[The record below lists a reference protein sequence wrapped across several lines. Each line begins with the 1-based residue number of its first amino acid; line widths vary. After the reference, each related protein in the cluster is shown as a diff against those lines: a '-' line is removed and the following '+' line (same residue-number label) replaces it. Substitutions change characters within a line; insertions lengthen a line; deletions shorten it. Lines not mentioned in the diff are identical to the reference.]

1 MRLVHRCEGA
11 PHRRP
16 GIPHVGGI
24 IHDEDTVPTDP
35 DLLGS
40 ETAEVPEALQATA
53 ADLRLMRLRLR
64 LALVAMFAAP
74 LAIAL
79 PVVYAVAA
87 GPRVDIVGQLAV
99 VSALALVLGGL
110 AVWLTRRVM
119 EPVERMEVA
128 RAELATAY
136 SVARTE
142 SLRDALTGL
151 GNHRAFQEELAG
163 QWAVANRHGLP
174 LTVVLIDLDEFKLVN
189 DAHGHA
195 EGDDVLRRFASST
208 TGVLRRTD
216 RAYRIGGD
224 EFALLLPQ
232 TDADAAEIAVRRL
245 LNATLDGPVGH
256 HDWRPISFSA
266 GISLS
271 DARAVER
278 DRLVREADA
287 ALYWGKR
294 HGRTCV
300 TIHDPERHGGV
311 SGSRSLPDLSAAV
324 GRVAQV
330 GGVRAVF
337 QPIYDLTSGKPVGFE
352 GLVRPLPG
360 TGFSDPGALFEAA
373 EATGRTVELDIACIS
388 TVLAAFA
395 GLELPGSV
403 AINVSPRTLESP
415 EFNAAIL
422 LRMLARNRMEP
433 GRVVLE
439 LTEREA
445 VEDLGRL
452 RTTIDACRA
461 AGVRIAADDV
471 GAGNAGLRLL
481 SQLRFD
487 IVKIDLSLV
496 QGGTVM
502 ATSQE
507 IVRTLKDLT
516 DRWGATVI
524 AEGIETSEQLAF
536 IRSLRIRAGQ
546 GYLLGRPEERP
557 SVEAVSIDGL
567 LRSSGDWLADR
578 LRAVPA

>member
-1 MRLVHRCEGA
+1 M
-11 PHRRP
+11 
-16 GIPHVGGI
+16 
-24 IHDEDTVPTDP
+24 PTDP
-35 DLLGS
+35 
-40 ETAEVPEALQATA
+40 ETAGSDTPEVPEALQATA

-74 LAIAL
+74 LAITL
-79 PVVYAVAA
+79 PVLYGVVA
-87 GPRVDIVGQLAV
+87 GPRVDLVGQVGL
-99 VSALALVLGGL
+99 VSALAMVLGGL

-119 EPVERMEVA
+119 DPVERMEMA

-136 SVARTE
+136 TVARSE

-151 GNHRAFQEELAG
+151 GNHRAFQEELAS

-174 LTVVLIDLDEFKLVN
+174 LAVVLIDLDEFKLVN

-195 EGDDVLRRFASST
+195 EGDDVLRRFASAT
-208 TGVLRRTD
+208 MGVLRRSD

-256 HDWRPISFSA
+256 RDWRPISFSA

-278 DRLVREADA
+278 ERLVREADA

-337 QPIYDLTSGKPVGFE
+337 QPIYDLDSGKPVGFE

-388 TVLAAFA
+388 TVLAACA
-395 GLELPGSV
+395 GLDLPGSI

-415 EFNAAIL
+415 DFNAAIL
-422 LRMLARNRMEP
+422 LRMLARNRIEP
-433 GRVVLE
+433 ARVVLE

-452 RTTIDACRA
+452 RTTIDACRV
-461 AGVRIAADDV
+461 AGVRVAADDV

-502 ATSQE
+502 ATSHE
-507 IVRTLKDLT
+507 IVRTLKDLA

-536 IRSLRIRAGQ
+536 IRSLGIRAGQ

-557 SVEAVSIDGL
+557 SAEAVSIDAL

>member
-1 MRLVHRCEGA
+1 MPLDAR
-11 PHRRP
+11 
-16 GIPHVGGI
+16 I
-24 IHDEDTVPTDP
+24 DEPE
-35 DLLGS
+35 L
-40 ETAEVPEALQATA
+40 PEALQATA
-53 ADLRLMRLRLR
+53 ADLGLMRLRLR
-64 LALVAMFAAP
+64 LALIAMFAAP
-74 LAIAL
+74 LAITL
-79 PVVYAVAA
+79 PVVYGVVA
-87 GPRVDIVGQLAV
+87 GPRDGLLSQVGL
-99 VSALALVLGGL
+99 VSVLALGLGGL

-119 EPVERMEVA
+119 DPVERMELA

-136 SVARTE
+136 TVARTE

-151 GNHRAFQEELAG
+151 GNHRAFQEEMAAS
-163 QWAVANRHGLP
+163 WAVANRHGTP
-174 LTVVLIDLDEFKLVN
+174 LAVVLIDLDEFKLVN

-195 EGDDVLRRFASST
+195 EGDEVLRRFASST
-208 TGVLRRTD
+208 AGVLRRSD

-224 EFALLLPQ
+224 EFALVLPH

-245 LNATLDGPVGH
+245 LSTTLEGPVGH
-256 HDWRPISFSA
+256 RDWRPISFSA
-266 GISLS
+266 GISAS
-271 DARAVER
+271 AAHAVER
-278 DRLVREADA
+278 DRMVREADA

-300 TIHDPERHGGV
+300 TIHDPQRHGGV
-311 SGSRSLPDLSAAV
+311 PGTRSLPDLSAAV

-337 QPIYDLTSGKPVGFE
+337 QPIYDLGSGKPVGFE
-352 GLVRPLPG
+352 ALVRPLPG

-373 EATGRTVELDIACIS
+373 ETTGRTVELDIACIS

-395 GLELPGSV
+395 TLDLPGSV
-403 AINVSPRTLESP
+403 TLNVSPRTLESP
-415 EFNAAIL
+415 DFNAAVL
-422 LRMLARNRMEP
+422 LRMLARHRIDP
-433 GRVVLE
+433 ARVVLE

-445 VEDLGRL
+445 VEDLARL
-452 RTTIDACRA
+452 RAAVDDCRA
-461 AGVRIAADDV
+461 AGIRVAADDV

-487 IVKIDLSLV
+487 IIKIDLSLV
-496 QGGTVM
+496 QGGTVL

-536 IRSLRIRAGQ
+536 VRSLGIRAGQ

-557 SVEAVSIDGL
+557 SLEAVSIDAL

-578 LRAVPA
+578 VRAVPAIA

>member
-1 MRLVHRCEGA
+1 MTHD
-11 PHRRP
+11 P
-16 GIPHVGGI
+16 GS
-24 IHDEDTVPTDP
+24 DEPELP
-35 DLLGS
+35 D
-40 ETAEVPEALQATA
+40 ALQATA
-53 ADLRLMRLRLR
+53 ADLGLMRLRLR

-74 LAIAL
+74 LAITL
-79 PVVYAVAA
+79 PVVYGVAA
-87 GPRVDIVGQLAV
+87 GPREGLVGQLAL
-99 VSALALVLGGL
+99 VSVLALALGGL

-119 EPVERMEVA
+119 DPVERMETA

-136 SVARTE
+136 TVARTE

-163 QWAVANRHGLP
+163 QWAIANRHGIP
-174 LTVVLIDLDEFKLVN
+174 LAVVLIDLDEFKLVN

-195 EGDDVLRRFASST
+195 EGDEVLRRFASST
-208 TGVLRRTD
+208 TGVLRRSD

-224 EFALLLPQ
+224 EFALLLPH

-245 LNATLDGPVGH
+245 LSATLEGPVAH
-256 HDWRPISFSA
+256 RDWRPISFSA
-266 GISLS
+266 GISAS
-271 DARAVER
+271 AARAADRE
-278 DRLVREADA
+278 RLVREADA

-300 TIHDPERHGGV
+300 TIHDPNRHGGV
-311 SGSRSLPDLSAAV
+311 PGTRSLPDLSAAV

-337 QPIYDLTSGKPVGFE
+337 QPIYDLGSGKPVGFE

-373 EATGRTVELDIACIS
+373 EATGRTVELDIACVS

-395 GLELPGSV
+395 ALALPGNV

-415 EFNAAIL
+415 DFNAAIL
-422 LRMLARNRMEP
+422 LRMLARNRIEP
-433 GRVVLE
+433 ARVVLE

-452 RTTIDACRA
+452 RAAIDACRA
-461 AGVRIAADDV
+461 AGVRVAADDV

-481 SQLRFD
+481 SQVRFD

-496 QGGTVM
+496 QGGAVM

-536 IRSLRIRAGQ
+536 VRSLGIRAGQ
-546 GYLLGRPEERP
+546 GYLLGRPVDQP
-557 SVEAVSIDGL
+557 SVDAVSIDAL
-567 LRSSGDWLADR
+567 LRSSGDWLA
-578 LRAVPA
+578 

>member
-1 MRLVHRCEGA
+1 MPPDIR
-11 PHRRP
+11 
-16 GIPHVGGI
+16 I
-24 IHDEDTVPTDP
+24 DEPE
-35 DLLGS
+35 L
-40 ETAEVPEALQATA
+40 PEALQATA
-53 ADLRLMRLRLR
+53 ADLGLMRLRLR
-64 LALVAMFAAP
+64 LALIAMFAAP
-74 LAIAL
+74 LAITL
-79 PVVYAVAA
+79 PVVYGVVA
-87 GPRVDIVGQLAV
+87 GPRDGLLGQLGL
-99 VSALALVLGGL
+99 VSVLALGLGGL

-119 EPVERMEVA
+119 DPVERMELA

-151 GNHRAFQEELAG
+151 GNHRAFQEEMAAY
-163 QWAVANRHGLP
+163 WAVANRHGTP
-174 LTVVLIDLDEFKLVN
+174 LAVVLIDLDEFKLVN

-195 EGDDVLRRFASST
+195 EGDEVLRRFASST
-208 TGVLRRTD
+208 TGVLRRSD

-224 EFALLLPQ
+224 EFALLLPH

-245 LNATLDGPVGH
+245 LTTTLEGPVGH
-256 HDWRPISFSA
+256 RDWRPISFSA
-266 GISLS
+266 GISS
-271 DARAVER
+271 SAAHAVER
-278 DRLVREADA
+278 DRMVREADA

-300 TIHDPERHGGV
+300 TIHDPQRHGGV
-311 SGSRSLPDLSAAV
+311 PGTRSLPDLSAAV

-337 QPIYDLTSGKPVGFE
+337 QPIYDLGSGRPVGFE
-352 GLVRPLPG
+352 ALVRPLPG

-395 GLELPGSV
+395 TQDLPGSV
-403 AINVSPRTLESP
+403 TLNVSPRTLESP
-415 EFNAAIL
+415 DFNAAVL
-422 LRMLARNRMEP
+422 LRMLARHRIDP
-433 GRVVLE
+433 ARVVLE

-445 VEDLGRL
+445 VEDLARL
-452 RTTIDACRA
+452 RAAVDDCRA
-461 AGVRIAADDV
+461 AGVRVAADDV

-487 IVKIDLSLV
+487 IIKIDLSLV
-496 QGGTVM
+496 QGGTVL

-536 IRSLRIRAGQ
+536 VRSLGIRAGQ

-557 SVEAVSIDGL
+557 SVEAVSIDAL

-578 LRAVPA
+578 LRAVPAIA

>member
-1 MRLVHRCEGA
+1 MRGRTVAA
-11 PHRRP
+11 PGYTH
-16 GIPHVGGI
+16 
-24 IHDEDTVPTDP
+24 
-35 DLLGS
+35 LLGVTS
-40 ETAEVPEALQATA
+40 HEDAVPLDATIDEPELPEALQATA
-53 ADLRLMRLRLR
+53 ADLGLMRLRLR
-64 LALVAMFAAP
+64 LALIAMFAAP
-74 LAIAL
+74 LAITL
-79 PVVYAVAA
+79 PVVYGVVA
-87 GPRVDIVGQLAV
+87 GPREGLLSQLGL
-99 VSALALVLGGL
+99 VSILALGLGGL

-119 EPVERMEVA
+119 DPVERMELA

-136 SVARTE
+136 TVARTE

-151 GNHRAFQEELAG
+151 GNHRAFQEEMAAS
-163 QWAVANRHGLP
+163 WAVANRHGTP
-174 LTVVLIDLDEFKLVN
+174 LAVVLIDLDEFKLVN

-195 EGDDVLRRFASST
+195 EGDEVLRRFASST
-208 TGVLRRTD
+208 AGVLRRSD

-224 EFALLLPQ
+224 EFALLLPH
-232 TDADAAEIAVRRL
+232 TDADAAGIAVRRL
-245 LNATLDGPVGH
+245 LSTTLEGPVGH
-256 HDWRPISFSA
+256 RDWRPISFSA
-266 GISLS
+266 GISS
-271 DARAVER
+271 SAAHAVER
-278 DRLVREADA
+278 DHMVREADA

-300 TIHDPERHGGV
+300 TIHDPQRHGGV
-311 SGSRSLPDLSAAV
+311 PGKRSLPDLSAAV

-337 QPIYDLTSGKPVGFE
+337 QPIYDLGSGKPVGFE
-352 GLVRPLPG
+352 ALVRPLPG

-395 GLELPGSV
+395 TLNLPGSV
-403 AINVSPRTLESP
+403 TLNVSPRTLESP
-415 EFNAAIL
+415 DFNAAVL
-422 LRMLARNRMEP
+422 LRMLARHRIDP
-433 GRVVLE
+433 ACVVLE

-445 VEDLGRL
+445 VEDLARL
-452 RTTIDACRA
+452 RAAVDDCRA
-461 AGVRIAADDV
+461 AGVRVAADDV

-487 IVKIDLSLV
+487 IIKIDLSLV
-496 QGGTVM
+496 QGGTVL

-536 IRSLRIRAGQ
+536 VRSLGIRAGQ

-557 SVEAVSIDGL
+557 SVETVSIDAL

-578 LRAVPA
+578 LRAVPAIA